1 MLLILIKN
9 LSLILSMFLFTQH
22 LGFVFLKIN
31 DDKSIEW
38 MQRSLAVHTAFIKHM
53 VGPNIYSLK
62 FDHNKSKIITYLI
75 ENWNK
80 LYDTESFVLLETI
93 EQLSVN
99 NEVKNSVLTSLEN
112 ALEKIKESNLQKSHA
127 ILFSGNKFMSLFS
140 NRSAQ
145 PILPSDILFLN
156 IFCQSI
162 KLTQQIDS
170 FLIFL
175 QSSNNTS
182 IPHVMHRIPINADLT
197 LLLLIEH
204 GHTIISSN
212 LYDTFVQLNK
222 IKTLQSQSDLDNLVI
237 ETEKL
242 DRVVKTIIDTQKKL
256 KNNSREMED
265 CVKNFQ
271 NKYEILKKKYVEMLK
286 IMDKNQLVKV
296 ESYFPYFVES
306 TNELFRLACTDDSW
320 MKKDSNNIVQ
330 KIEISIKELSKLHDL
345 LEAKSKKNLTMSS
358 YLEDFSG

>member
-1 MLLILIKN
+1 M
-9 LSLILSMFLFTQH
+9 
-22 LGFVFLKIN
+22 GFVFIKVN

-53 VGPNIYSLK
+53 VGPSIYSLK
-62 FDHNKSKIITYLI
+62 SDHNKSKIVTYLI

-80 LYDTESFVLLETI
+80 LYESESFVLLETI

-99 NEVKNSVLTSLEN
+99 NKVKNSLLSTLEN
-112 ALEKIKESNLQKSHA
+112 TLDKVKESNTQKAHA
-127 ILFSGNKFMSLFS
+127 VLFSGNKFLSLYS

-175 QSSNNTS
+175 QSCNNTS
-182 IPHVMHRIPINADLT
+182 IPHVMHRIPINTDLT
-197 LLLLIEH
+197 LLILFEH
-204 GHTIISSN
+204 GHTMISSN
-212 LYDTFVQLNK
+212 LYEIFVLLNK

-242 DRVVKTIIDTQKKL
+242 DRVVKTIIETQKKL

-265 CVKNFQ
+265 CMKSFQ
-271 NKYEILKKKYVEMLK
+271 NKYEILKKKYVDMLK

-296 ESYFPYFVES
+296 ESYFPYFMET
-306 TNELFRLACTDDSW
+306 TNDLFRLACMDDSW
-320 MKKDSNNIVQ
+320 MKKDSNQIVQ
-330 KIEISIKELSKLHDL
+330 KIDASIQELSKLHEL

-358 YLEDFSG
+358 YLEDFSGLV